1 MLGWHS
7 QKKHFSCYN
16 IFMFVETYIIRQL
29 AAFADFGTLTRVGE
43 ELGIT
48 QPTISRAM
56 QKLEAELGVALFDRT
71 KNRIT
76 LNENGLFAA
85 EYAKRI
91 MALQN
96 EMITKTRERAG
107 LQKKFLVGSVAI
119 MPAMCAVDSAKKIYG
134 GIQTLYE
141 INDNESHLIRG
152 LTDDVYQMI
161 ILLHPF
167 DDSLFAS
174 QKYFSEKLSVMLPK
188 NHPLAERKSI
198 ALKEL
203 AGETFAVYNEVGFW
217 EKVKRE
223 KIPNVKFIKFL
234 PHEDADPITA
244 ITQASDMPSF
254 ISDRTTAF
262 TLPENRVAV
271 PLSDK
276 EMSVT
281 FYAVFKKKMPAFG
294 RSFWKR

>member
-1 MLGWHS
+1 
-7 QKKHFSCYN
+7 
-16 IFMFVETYIIRQL
+16 MFIETYIIRQL
-29 AAFADFGTLTRVGE
+29 AAFAEYGTLTRVGE

-56 QKLEAELGVALFDRT
+56 QKLEAELEVTLFDRT

-91 MALQN
+91 MALQD
-96 EMITKTRERAG
+96 EMIAKTLEKAG
-107 LQKKFLVGSVAI
+107 LQKKFSVGSVAI
-119 MPAMCAVDSAKKIYG
+119 QPAMNAVESAKKIYS
-134 GIQTLYE
+134 GIEAGYE

-167 DDSLFAS
+167 DDSLFES
-174 QKYFSEKLSVMLPK
+174 QKYFSERLSVMLPK
-188 NHPLAERKSI
+188 NHPLAGKKSL

-203 AGETFAVYNEVGFW
+203 AGETFAVYSEVGFW

-223 KIPNVKFIKFL
+223 KIPGVKFVKL
-234 PHEDADPITA
+234 LHHEDSDPITA

-262 TLPENRVAV
+262 TLPENRVAI
-271 PLSDK
+271 PLSDQ
-276 EMSVT
+276 EVNVT
-281 FYAVFKKKMPAFG
+281 FYAVYKKEKAGLWRELLAEMKNAE
-294 RSFWKR
+294 

>member
-1 MLGWHS
+1 
-7 QKKHFSCYN
+7 
-16 IFMFVETYIIRQL
+16 MFIETYIIRQL
-29 AAFADFGTLTRVGE
+29 AAFADYGTLTRVGE

-56 QKLEAELGVALFDRT
+56 QKLEGELGVTLFDRT

-85 EYAKRI
+85 DYAKKI
-91 MALQN
+91 MAMQD
-96 EMITKTRERAG
+96 EMIAKTREKAG
-107 LQKKFLVGSVAI
+107 LLKTFAVGSVAI
-119 MPAMCAVDSAKKIYG
+119 MPAVCAVDSAKKIYG
-134 GIQTLYE
+134 GIQTRYE

-174 QKYFSEKLSVMLPK
+174 QKYFSERLSVMLPK
-188 NHPLAERKSI
+188 KHPLAKRKSI

-203 AGETFAVYNEVGFW
+203 AGETFAVYSEVGFW

-223 KIPNVKFIKFL
+223 KIPDVKFVKL
-234 PHEDADPITA
+234 VPHEDSEPITA
-244 ITQASDMPSF
+244 ITKVSDLPSF

-262 TLPENRVAV
+262 TLPKNRVAV
-271 PLSDK
+271 PLSDD
-276 EMSVT
+276 EVNVT
-281 FYAVFKKKMPAFG
+281 FYTVCKRENLDLWKMLWDEMRQASCNINHVAG
-294 RSFWKR
+294 GVK

>member
-1 MLGWHS
+1 
-7 QKKHFSCYN
+7 
-16 IFMFVETYIIRQL
+16 MFIETYIIRQL
-29 AAFADFGTLTRVGE
+29 AAFADYGTLTRVGE

-56 QKLEAELGVALFDRT
+56 QKLEGELGVTLFDRT

-76 LNENGLFAA
+76 LNENGIFAA
-85 EYAKRI
+85 DYAKKI
-91 MALQN
+91 MAMQD
-96 EMITKTRERAG
+96 EMIAKTREKAG
-107 LQKKFLVGSVAI
+107 LLKTFAVGSVAI
-119 MPAMCAVDSAKKIYG
+119 MPAVCAVDSAKKIYG
-134 GIQTLYE
+134 GIQTRYE

-174 QKYFSEKLSVMLPK
+174 QKYFSERLSVMLPK
-188 NHPLAERKSI
+188 KHPLAKRKSI

-203 AGETFAVYNEVGFW
+203 AGETFAVYSEVGFW

-223 KIPNVKFIKFL
+223 KIPDVKFVKL
-234 PHEDADPITA
+234 VPHEDSEPITA
-244 ITQASDMPSF
+244 ITKVSDLPSF

-262 TLPENRVAV
+262 TLPKNRVAV
-271 PLSDK
+271 PLSDD
-276 EMSVT
+276 EVNVT
-281 FYAVFKKKMPAFG
+281 FYTVCKRENLDLWKMLWDEMKKA
-294 RSFWKR
+294 S

>member
-1 MLGWHS
+1 
-7 QKKHFSCYN
+7 
-16 IFMFVETYIIRQL
+16 MFIETYIIRQL
-29 AAFADFGTLTRVGE
+29 AAFADYGTLTRVGE

-56 QKLEAELGVALFDRT
+56 QKLEGELGVTLFDRT

-85 EYAKRI
+85 DYAKKI
-91 MALQN
+91 MAMQN
-96 EMITKTRERAG
+96 EMIAKTREKAG
-107 LQKKFLVGSVAI
+107 LLKTFAVGSVAI

-134 GIQTLYE
+134 GIQTRYE

-174 QKYFSEKLSVMLPK
+174 QKYFSERLSVMLPK
-188 NHPLAERKSI
+188 KHPLAKRKSI

-203 AGETFAVYNEVGFW
+203 AGETFAVYSEVGFW

-223 KIPNVKFIKFL
+223 KIPDVKFVKL
-234 PHEDADPITA
+234 VPHEDSEPITA
-244 ITQASDMPSF
+244 ITKVSDLPSF

-262 TLPENRVAV
+262 TLPKNRVAV
-271 PLSDK
+271 PLSDD
-276 EMSVT
+276 EVNVT
-281 FYAVFKKKMPAFG
+281 FYTVCKRENLDLWKMLWDEMRQASCSIDRVAG
-294 RSFWKR
+294 GVK

>member
-1 MLGWHS
+1 
-7 QKKHFSCYN
+7 
-16 IFMFVETYIIRQL
+16 MFIETYIIRQL
-29 AAFADFGTLTRVGE
+29 AAFADYGTLTRVGE

-56 QKLEAELGVALFDRT
+56 QKLEGELGVTLFDRT

-85 EYAKRI
+85 DYAKKI
-91 MALQN
+91 MAMQD
-96 EMITKTRERAG
+96 EMIAKTREKAG
-107 LQKKFLVGSVAI
+107 LLKTFAVGSVAI
-119 MPAMCAVDSAKKIYG
+119 MPAVCAVDSAKKIYG
-134 GIQTLYE
+134 GIQTRYE

-174 QKYFSEKLSVMLPK
+174 QKYFSERLSVMLPK
-188 NHPLAERKSI
+188 KHPLAKRKSI

-203 AGETFAVYNEVGFW
+203 AGETFAVYSEVGFW

-223 KIPNVKFIKFL
+223 KIPDVKFVKL
-234 PHEDADPITA
+234 VPHEDSEPITA
-244 ITQASDMPSF
+244 ITKVSDLPSF

-262 TLPENRVAV
+262 TLPKNRVAV
-271 PLSDK
+271 PLSDD
-276 EMSVT
+276 EVNVT
-281 FYAVFKKKMPAFG
+281 FYTVCKRENLDLWKMLWDEMKKA
-294 RSFWKR
+294 S

>member
-1 MLGWHS
+1 
-7 QKKHFSCYN
+7 
-16 IFMFVETYIIRQL
+16 MFIETYIIRQL
-29 AAFADFGTLTRVGE
+29 AAFADYGTLTRVGE

-56 QKLEAELGVALFDRT
+56 QKLEGELGVTLFDRT

-85 EYAKRI
+85 DYAKKI
-91 MALQN
+91 MAMQN
-96 EMITKTRERAG
+96 EMIAKTREKAG
-107 LQKKFLVGSVAI
+107 LLKTFAVGSVAI
-119 MPAMCAVDSAKKIYG
+119 MPAVCAVDSAKKIYG
-134 GIQTLYE
+134 GIQTRYE

-174 QKYFSEKLSVMLPK
+174 QKYFSERLSVMLSK
-188 NHPLAERKSI
+188 KHPLAKRKSI

-203 AGETFAVYNEVGFW
+203 AGETFAVYSEVGFW

-223 KIPNVKFIKFL
+223 KIPDVKFVKL
-234 PHEDADPITA
+234 VPHEDSEPITA
-244 ITQASDMPSF
+244 ITKVSDLPSF

-262 TLPENRVAV
+262 TLPKNRVAV
-271 PLSDK
+271 PLSDD
-276 EMSVT
+276 EVNVT
-281 FYAVFKKKMPAFG
+281 FYTVCKRENLDLWKMLWDEMKKA
-294 RSFWKR
+294 S

>member
-1 MLGWHS
+1 
-7 QKKHFSCYN
+7 
-16 IFMFVETYIIRQL
+16 MFIETYIIRQL
-29 AAFADFGTLTRVGE
+29 AAFADYGTLTRVGE

-56 QKLEAELGVALFDRT
+56 QKLEGELGVTLFDRT

-85 EYAKRI
+85 DYAKKI
-91 MALQN
+91 MAMQD
-96 EMITKTRERAG
+96 EMIAKTREKAG
-107 LQKKFLVGSVAI
+107 LLKTFAVGSVAI
-119 MPAMCAVDSAKKIYG
+119 MPAVCAVDSAKKIYG
-134 GIQTLYE
+134 GIQTRYE

-174 QKYFSEKLSVMLPK
+174 QKYFSERLSVMLPK
-188 NHPLAERKSI
+188 KHPLAKRKSI

-203 AGETFAVYNEVGFW
+203 AGETFAVYSEVGFW
-217 EKVKRE
+217 ERVKRE
-223 KIPNVKFIKFL
+223 KIPDVKFVKL
-234 PHEDADPITA
+234 VPHEDSEPITA
-244 ITQASDMPSF
+244 ITKVSDLPSF

-262 TLPENRVAV
+262 TLPKNRVAV
-271 PLSDK
+271 PLSDD
-276 EMSVT
+276 EVNVT
-281 FYAVFKKKMPAFG
+281 FYTVCKRENLDLWKMLWDEMKKA
-294 RSFWKR
+294 S

>member
-1 MLGWHS
+1 
-7 QKKHFSCYN
+7 
-16 IFMFVETYIIRQL
+16 MFVETYIIRQL

-56 QKLEAELGVALFDRT
+56 QKLEAELGVTLFDRS

-85 EYAKRI
+85 EYAKKI
-91 MALQN
+91 MALQD
-96 EMITKTRERAG
+96 EMISKTRERAG
-107 LQKKFLVGSVAI
+107 LHKNFAVGSVAI
-119 MPAMCAVDSAKKIYG
+119 MPAVCAVDSAKKIYS
-134 GIQTLYE
+134 GIQARYE

-152 LTDDVYQMI
+152 LTDNVYQMI

-188 NHPLAERKSI
+188 NHPLAGRKSI

-223 KIPNVKFIKFL
+223 KGVYIRKGEQVLFKRIKVIFEGSNYVLSEVHMYLPNRW
-234 PHEDADPITA
+234 
-244 ITQASDMPSF
+244 SF
-254 ISDRTTAF
+254 
-262 TLPENRVAV
+262 
-271 PLSDK
+271 K
-276 EMSVT
+276 
-281 FYAVFKKKMPAFG
+281 
-294 RSFWKR
+294 

>member
-1 MLGWHS
+1 
-7 QKKHFSCYN
+7 
-16 IFMFVETYIIRQL
+16 MFIETYIIRQL
-29 AAFADFGTLTRVGE
+29 AAFADYGTLTRVGE

-56 QKLEAELGVALFDRT
+56 QKLEGELGVTLFDRT

-85 EYAKRI
+85 DYAKKI
-91 MALQN
+91 MAMQD
-96 EMITKTRERAG
+96 EMIAKTREKAG
-107 LQKKFLVGSVAI
+107 LLKTFAVGSVAI
-119 MPAMCAVDSAKKIYG
+119 MPAVCAVDSAKKIYG
-134 GIQTLYE
+134 GIQTRYE

-188 NHPLAERKSI
+188 KHPLAKRKSI

-203 AGETFAVYNEVGFW
+203 AGETFAVYSEVGFW
-217 EKVKRE
+217 ERVKRE
-223 KIPNVKFIKFL
+223 KIPDVKFVKL
-234 PHEDADPITA
+234 VPHEDSEPITA
-244 ITQASDMPSF
+244 ITKVSDLPSF

-262 TLPENRVAV
+262 TLPKNRVAV
-271 PLSDK
+271 PLSDD
-276 EMSVT
+276 EVNVT
-281 FYAVFKKKMPAFG
+281 FYTVCKRENLDLWKMLWDEMKKA
-294 RSFWKR
+294 S

>member
-1 MLGWHS
+1 
-7 QKKHFSCYN
+7 
-16 IFMFVETYIIRQL
+16 MFIETYIIRQL
-29 AAFADFGTLTRVGE
+29 AAFADYGTLTRVGE

-56 QKLEAELGVALFDRT
+56 QKLEGELGVTLFDRT

-85 EYAKRI
+85 DYAKKI
-91 MALQN
+91 MAMQD
-96 EMITKTRERAG
+96 EMIAKTREKAG
-107 LQKKFLVGSVAI
+107 LLKTFAVGSVAI

-134 GIQTLYE
+134 GIQTRYE

-174 QKYFSEKLSVMLPK
+174 QKYFSERLSVMLPK
-188 NHPLAERKSI
+188 KHPLAKRKSI

-203 AGETFAVYNEVGFW
+203 AGETFAVYSEVGFW
-217 EKVKRE
+217 ERVKRE
-223 KIPNVKFIKFL
+223 KIPDVKFVKL
-234 PHEDADPITA
+234 VPHEDSEPITA
-244 ITQASDMPSF
+244 ITKVSDLPSF

-262 TLPENRVAV
+262 TLPKNRVAV
-271 PLSDK
+271 PLSDD
-276 EMSVT
+276 EVNVT
-281 FYAVFKKKMPAFG
+281 FYTVCKRENLDLWKMLWDEMKKA
-294 RSFWKR
+294 S

>member
-1 MLGWHS
+1 
-7 QKKHFSCYN
+7 
-16 IFMFVETYIIRQL
+16 MFVETYIIRQL

-56 QKLEAELGVALFDRT
+56 QKLEVELGVTLFDRT

-85 EYAKRI
+85 EYAKKI
-91 MALQN
+91 MALQD
-96 EMITKTRERAG
+96 EMISKTRERAG
-107 LQKKFLVGSVAI
+107 RQKKFLVGSVAI
-119 MPAMCAVDSAKKIYG
+119 MPAVCAVDSAKKIYG
-134 GIQTLYE
+134 GIQTRYE

-152 LTDDVYQMI
+152 LTDAVYQMI

-174 QKYFSEKLSVMLPK
+174 QKYFSEKLSVMLQK
-188 NHPLAERKSI
+188 NHPLAGRKSI

-223 KIPNVKFIKFL
+223 KIPNAKFIKFL

-244 ITQASDMPSF
+244 ITRASDMPSF

-281 FYAVFKKKMPAFG
+281 FYAVFKKENAGLWQELLEEM
-294 RSFWKR
+294 KREE

>member
-1 MLGWHS
+1 
-7 QKKHFSCYN
+7 
-16 IFMFVETYIIRQL
+16 MFVETYIIRQL

-56 QKLEAELGVALFDRT
+56 QKLEAELGVTLFDRT

-85 EYAKRI
+85 EYAKKI

-119 MPAMCAVDSAKKIYG
+119 MPAVCAVDSAKKIYG
-134 GIQTLYE
+134 GIQARYE

-152 LTDDVYQMI
+152 LTDDVYQII

-167 DDSLFAS
+167 DDSLFES

-223 KIPNVKFIKFL
+223 KIPNAKFIKFL

-244 ITQASDMPSF
+244 ITRASDMPSF

-281 FYAVFKKKMPAFG
+281 FYAVFKKENAVLWQELLEEM
-294 RSFWKR
+294 KREE

>member
-1 MLGWHS
+1 
-7 QKKHFSCYN
+7 
-16 IFMFVETYIIRQL
+16 MFIETYIIRQL
-29 AAFADFGTLTRVGE
+29 AAFAEYGTLTRVGE

-48 QPTISRAM
+48 QPTISRSM
-56 QKLEAELGVALFDRT
+56 QKLEAELEVTLFDRT

-91 MALQN
+91 MALQD
-96 EMITKTRERAG
+96 EMIAKTLEKAG
-107 LQKKFLVGSVAI
+107 LQKKFSVGSVAI
-119 MPAMCAVDSAKKIYG
+119 QPAMNAVESAKKIYG
-134 GIQTLYE
+134 GIEARYE

-167 DDSLFAS
+167 DDSLFES
-174 QKYFSEKLSVMLPK
+174 QKYFSERLSVMLPK
-188 NHPLAERKSI
+188 NHPLAGKKSL

-203 AGETFAVYNEVGFW
+203 AGETFAVYSEVGFW

-223 KIPNVKFIKFL
+223 KIPGVKFVKL
-234 PHEDADPITA
+234 LHHEDSDPITA

-262 TLPENRVAV
+262 TLPENRVAI
-271 PLSDK
+271 PLSDQ
-276 EMSVT
+276 EVNVT
-281 FYAVFKKKMPAFG
+281 FYAVYKKEKAGLWRELLAEMKKAA
-294 RSFWKR
+294 

>member
-1 MLGWHS
+1 
-7 QKKHFSCYN
+7 
-16 IFMFVETYIIRQL
+16 MFVETYIIRQL

-56 QKLEAELGVALFDRT
+56 QKLEAELGVTLFDRS

-85 EYAKRI
+85 EYAKKI
-91 MALQN
+91 MALQD
-96 EMITKTRERAG
+96 EMISKTRERAG
-107 LQKKFLVGSVAI
+107 LHKNFAVGSVAI
-119 MPAMCAVDSAKKIYG
+119 MPAVCAVDSAKKIYS
-134 GIQTLYE
+134 GIQARYE

-152 LTDDVYQMI
+152 LTDNVYQMI

-174 QKYFSEKLSVMLPK
+174 QKYFSEKLSVMLLK
-188 NHPLAERKSI
+188 NHPLAGRKSI

-223 KIPNVKFIKFL
+223 KIPNAKFIKFL

-244 ITQASDMPSF
+244 ITRASDMPSF

-276 EMSVT
+276 EMSVI
-281 FYAVFKKKMPAFG
+281 FYAVFKKENAGLWQELLEEM
-294 RSFWKR
+294 KRMK

>member
-1 MLGWHS
+1 
-7 QKKHFSCYN
+7 
-16 IFMFVETYIIRQL
+16 MFVETYIIRQL

-56 QKLEAELGVALFDRT
+56 QKLEAELGVTLFDRT

-85 EYAKRI
+85 EYAKKI
-91 MALQN
+91 MALQD
-96 EMITKTRERAG
+96 EMISKTRERAG
-107 LQKKFLVGSVAI
+107 LHKNFAVGSVAI
-119 MPAMCAVDSAKKIYG
+119 MPAVCAVDSAKKIYS
-134 GIQTLYE
+134 GIQARYE

-152 LTDDVYQMI
+152 LTDNVYQMI

-188 NHPLAERKSI
+188 NHPLAGRKSI

-223 KIPNVKFIKFL
+223 KIPNAKFIKFL

-244 ITQASDMPSF
+244 ITRASDMPSF

-276 EMSVT
+276 EMSVI
-281 FYAVFKKKMPAFG
+281 FYAVFKKENAGLWQELLEEM
-294 RSFWKR
+294 KRMK

>member
-1 MLGWHS
+1 
-7 QKKHFSCYN
+7 
-16 IFMFVETYIIRQL
+16 MFIETYIIRQL
-29 AAFADFGTLTRVGE
+29 AAFADYGTLTRVGE

-56 QKLEAELGVALFDRT
+56 QKLEAELEVTLFDRT

-91 MALQN
+91 MALQD
-96 EMITKTRERAG
+96 EMIAKTLEKAG
-107 LQKKFLVGSVAI
+107 LQKKFSVGSVAI
-119 MPAMCAVDSAKKIYG
+119 QPAMNAVESAKKIYS
-134 GIQTLYE
+134 GIEADYE

-167 DDSLFAS
+167 GDSLFES
-174 QKYFSEKLSVMLPK
+174 QKYFSERLSVMLPK
-188 NHPLAERKSI
+188 KHPLAGKKSL

-203 AGETFAVYNEVGFW
+203 AGETFAVYSEVGFW

-223 KIPNVKFIKFL
+223 KIPGVKFVKL
-234 PHEDADPITA
+234 LHHEDADPITA

-262 TLPENRVAV
+262 TLPENRVAI
-271 PLSDK
+271 PLSDQ
-276 EMSVT
+276 EVNVT
-281 FYAVFKKKMPAFG
+281 FYAVYKKEKASLWRELLAEMKKAA
-294 RSFWKR
+294 

>member
-1 MLGWHS
+1 
-7 QKKHFSCYN
+7 
-16 IFMFVETYIIRQL
+16 MFVETYIIRQL

-56 QKLEAELGVALFDRT
+56 QKLEAELGVTLFDRT

-91 MALQN
+91 MALQD
-96 EMITKTRERAG
+96 EMISKTRERAD
-107 LQKKFLVGSVAI
+107 LHKNFAVGSVAI
-119 MPAMCAVDSAKKIYG
+119 MPAVCAVDSAKKIYG
-134 GIQTLYE
+134 GIRARYE

-167 DDSLFAS
+167 EDSLFAS

-188 NHPLAERKSI
+188 NHPLAARKSI

-223 KIPNVKFIKFL
+223 KIPDAKFIKFL

-244 ITQASDMPSF
+244 ITRASDMPSF

-281 FYAVFKKKMPAFG
+281 FYAVFKKEKAGLWRELLEEM
-294 RSFWKR
+294 KRMK

>member
-1 MLGWHS
+1 
-7 QKKHFSCYN
+7 
-16 IFMFVETYIIRQL
+16 MFIETYIIRQL
-29 AAFADFGTLTRVGE
+29 AAFAEYGTLTRVGE

-56 QKLEAELGVALFDRT
+56 QKLEAELEVTLFDRT

-91 MALQN
+91 MALQD
-96 EMITKTRERAG
+96 EMIAKTLEKAG
-107 LQKKFLVGSVAI
+107 LQKKFSVGSVAI
-119 MPAMCAVDSAKKIYG
+119 QPAVSAVESAKKIYG
-134 GIQTLYE
+134 GIEAGYE
-141 INDNESHLIRG
+141 INDNESHLIRS

-161 ILLHPF
+161 ILLQPF
-167 DDSLFAS
+167 DDSLFES
-174 QKYFSEKLSVMLPK
+174 QKYFSERLSVMLPK
-188 NHPLAERKSI
+188 NHPLAGKKSL

-203 AGETFAVYNEVGFW
+203 AGETFAVYSEVGFW

-223 KIPNVKFIKFL
+223 KIPGVKFVKL
-234 PHEDADPITA
+234 LHHEDSDPITA

-262 TLPENRVAV
+262 TLPENRVAI
-271 PLSDK
+271 PLSDQ
-276 EMSVT
+276 EVNVT
-281 FYAVFKKKMPAFG
+281 FYAVYKKEKASLWRELLAEMKNAE
-294 RSFWKR
+294 

>member
-1 MLGWHS
+1 
-7 QKKHFSCYN
+7 
-16 IFMFVETYIIRQL
+16 MFIETYIIRQL
-29 AAFADFGTLTRVGE
+29 AAFADYGTLTRVGE

-56 QKLEAELGVALFDRT
+56 QKLEGELGVTLFDRT

-85 EYAKRI
+85 DYAKKI
-91 MALQN
+91 MAMQD
-96 EMITKTRERAG
+96 EMIAKTREKAG
-107 LQKKFLVGSVAI
+107 LLKTFAVGSVAI
-119 MPAMCAVDSAKKIYG
+119 MPAVCAVDSAKKIYG
-134 GIQTLYE
+134 GIQTQYE

-174 QKYFSEKLSVMLPK
+174 QKYFSERLSVMLPK
-188 NHPLAERKSI
+188 KHPLAKRKSI

-203 AGETFAVYNEVGFW
+203 AGETFAVYSEVGFW

-223 KIPNVKFIKFL
+223 KIPDVKFVKL
-234 PHEDADPITA
+234 VPHEDSEPITA
-244 ITQASDMPSF
+244 ITNVSDLPSF

-262 TLPENRVAV
+262 TLPKNRVAV
-271 PLSDK
+271 PLSDD
-276 EMSVT
+276 EVNVT
-281 FYAVFKKKMPAFG
+281 FYTVCKRENLDLWKMLWDEMKKA
-294 RSFWKR
+294 S

>member
-1 MLGWHS
+1 
-7 QKKHFSCYN
+7 
-16 IFMFVETYIIRQL
+16 MFIETYIIRQL

-56 QKLEAELGVALFDRT
+56 QKLEVELGVTLFDRT

-85 EYAKRI
+85 EYAKKI
-91 MALQN
+91 MALQD
-96 EMITKTRERAG
+96 EMISKTRERAG
-107 LQKKFLVGSVAI
+107 RQKKFLVGSVAI
-119 MPAMCAVDSAKKIYG
+119 MPAVCAVDSAKKIYG
-134 GIQTLYE
+134 GIQTRYE

-188 NHPLAERKSI
+188 NHPLAGRKSI

-223 KIPNVKFIKFL
+223 KIPTAKFIKFL

-244 ITQASDMPSF
+244 ITRASDMPSF

-281 FYAVFKKKMPAFG
+281 FYAVFKKENAGLWQELLEEM
-294 RSFWKR
+294 KREE

>member
-1 MLGWHS
+1 
-7 QKKHFSCYN
+7 
-16 IFMFVETYIIRQL
+16 MFIETYIIRQL
-29 AAFADFGTLTRVGE
+29 AAFADYGTLTRVGE

-56 QKLEAELGVALFDRT
+56 QKLEGELGVTLFDRT

-85 EYAKRI
+85 DYAKKI
-91 MALQN
+91 MAMQD
-96 EMITKTRERAG
+96 EMIAKTREKAG
-107 LQKKFLVGSVAI
+107 LLKTFAVGSVAI
-119 MPAMCAVDSAKKIYG
+119 MPAVCAVDSAKKIYG
-134 GIQTLYE
+134 GIQTRYE

-174 QKYFSEKLSVMLPK
+174 QKYFSERLSVMLPK
-188 NHPLAERKSI
+188 KHPLAKRKSI

-203 AGETFAVYNEVGFW
+203 AGETFAVYSEVGFW

-223 KIPNVKFIKFL
+223 KIPGVKFVKL
-234 PHEDADPITA
+234 VPHEDSEPITA
-244 ITQASDMPSF
+244 ITKVSDLPSF

-262 TLPENRVAV
+262 TLPKNRVAV
-271 PLSDK
+271 PLSDD
-276 EMSVT
+276 EVNVT
-281 FYAVFKKKMPAFG
+281 FYTVCKRENLDLWKMLWDEMKKA
-294 RSFWKR
+294 S